1 MEQFAPRKTILV
13 SKPNIS
19 YPACWFH
26 IPDENEAVEA
36 SNIPAYDLEQSKNG
50 MERTFQLTNVLKNS
64 NPEDDDWESKIL
76 KYGWTTKQTKL
87 FNKVVQILD
96 FDHLARL
103 ANVDGKRHEV
113 VQVRTTIDKSA
124 DRMRH
129 ALAEVSWDT
138 VIIQWIHAILMEYLP
153 PSYLASYLDIMQTLK
168 HKVPSLVDRMIFWK
182 PGNVSQDLLGL
193 ILKRPWQPVLSNKY
207 RKIPGS
213 AILVVIPPLPRISS
227 QPARVQRLYTLFTT
241 MAPILP
247 VQLQINHLMAQKQ
260 SLQSI
265 AEQLVSLTRTKIQEL
280 KAENQDRRIILVGM
294 HASSALALQVS
305 LVEQVS
311 GIVCFGFSCNT
322 VHGPRGHPDDH
333 ILNLTTPIMFMI
345 GQNAARTS
353 EEEIEQFREKM
364 TAPSTL
370 LTVGSADD
378 YLRVSKKKRKLE
390 GVTQEMVDNMIVDEI
405 AEFATKCIQRPL
417 PQKPKSIATFGNV
430 TIHRQIDSSTGQM
443 RKRKS
448 SQIVDADG
456 TIKLAKMKP
465 VKMMKPSSTTNF
477 NNSDAVE
484 MAVQSILPDS
494 DGRPVAK
501 PAIQRASIGTGVAQ
515 RLKIVPQNQF
525 TTLKPQSTTTQ
536 KYYTIESKSTGQ
548 KNYIAVAQRA
558 PNRSQPSTP
567 GNSRPATPQTQY
579 VTNAR
584 ISSVGKL
591 PIMHNQTSFSPPK
604 FTIVRQGSSAP
615 NTSFTAD
622 TELSGTN
629 IFDMPVVFA
638 DSEGNI
644 DEDSSNI
651 SDNSVIEIPS
661 DHSTG
666 TTTKKVILKASNIG
680 TYVNAAPTQTVT
692 ITKNKNILIQK
703 PSVPSKMLVLNGNVI
718 GRSIPASNIV
728 LPKSSIQPQ
737 PIKIQ
742 KIVTTGSSV
751 IPTTSIDMK
760 NRQQIS
766 SNKKIEIL
774 NNQIIKPAMT
784 VTTASTVPKSVG
796 FVNLADA
803 KPISANRLSIPFSTV
818 KGSQGQQIVIKT
830 ANLKQFTLSGHKQLG
845 NLTVKKVN
853 VVPSTATT
861 IASSDQPQQPKII
874 FKNA

>member
-1 MEQFAPRKTILV
+1 
-13 SKPNIS
+13 
-19 YPACWFH
+19 
-26 IPDENEAVEA
+26 
-36 SNIPAYDLEQSKNG
+36 
-50 MERTFQLTNVLKNS
+50 
-64 NPEDDDWESKIL
+64 
-76 KYGWTTKQTKL
+76 
-87 FNKVVQILD
+87 
-96 FDHLARL
+96 
-103 ANVDGKRHEV
+103 
-113 VQVRTTIDKSA
+113 
-124 DRMRH
+124 
-129 ALAEVSWDT
+129 
-138 VIIQWIHAILMEYLP
+138 
-153 PSYLASYLDIMQTLK
+153 
-168 HKVPSLVDRMIFWK
+168 
-182 PGNVSQDLLGL
+182 
-193 ILKRPWQPVLSNKY
+193 
-207 RKIPGS
+207 
-213 AILVVIPPLPRISS
+213 
-227 QPARVQRLYTLFTT
+227 

-247 VQLQINHLMAQKQ
+247 VQLQVNHLMAQKQ

-280 KAENQDRRIILVGM
+280 KAENPDRRIILVGM

-311 GIVCFGFSCNT
+311 GIICFGFSCNT

-353 EEEIEQFREKM
+353 EEEVEQFREKM
-364 TAPSTL
+364 TAPTTL
-370 LTVGSADD
+370 LTIGSADD

-417 PQKPKSIATFGNV
+417 PQKPKAITQFGNV

-448 SQIVDADG
+448 SQTVEADG
-456 TIKLAKMKP
+456 SIKMTKMKP

-477 NNSDAVE
+477 NNNSDAVE

-494 DGRPVAK
+494 DVRPVAK
-501 PAIQRASIGTGVAQ
+501 PAPQRASIGTGVTQ
-515 RLKIVPQNQF
+515 RLKIIPQNQF
-525 TTLKPQSTTTQ
+525 TTLKPQSTTSQ
-536 KYYTIESKSTGQ
+536 KYYTIESKATGQ

-567 GNSRPATPQTQY
+567 GNSRPTTPQTQY

-584 ISSVGKL
+584 ISNVGKL
-591 PIMHNQTSFSPPK
+591 PVMQNQPQTSFSPPK
-604 FTIVRQGSSAP
+604 FTIVRQASSAP

-644 DEDSSNI
+644 DEDSNI
-651 SDNSVIEIPS
+651 SDNSVIEISS
-661 DHSTG
+661 DQSTG
-666 TTTKKVILKASNIG
+666 TPAPKKVVLKTSNIS
-680 TYVNAAPTQTVT
+680 TFVNAAPTQTYS

-703 PSVPSKMLVLNGNVI
+703 PSVSSKMLVLNGNVI

-728 LPKSSIQPQ
+728 IPKSSIQPQ

-742 KIVTTGSSV
+742 KIVASGSSV

-760 NRQQIS
+760 NRQIPS
-766 SNKKIEIL
+766 TKKIEIL

-784 VTTASTVPKSVG
+784 VTTASTAPKSVG

-803 KPISANRLSIPFSTV
+803 KPIAANRLSIPFSTV

-830 ANLKQFTLSGHKQLG
+830 ANLKQFTLTGNKQLA

-853 VVPSTATT
+853 VAVPSTSTATT
-861 IASSDQPQQPKII
+861 TSSEQQQQQPKII

>member
-1 MEQFAPRKTILV
+1 
-13 SKPNIS
+13 
-19 YPACWFH
+19 
-26 IPDENEAVEA
+26 
-36 SNIPAYDLEQSKNG
+36 
-50 MERTFQLTNVLKNS
+50 
-64 NPEDDDWESKIL
+64 
-76 KYGWTTKQTKL
+76 
-87 FNKVVQILD
+87 
-96 FDHLARL
+96 
-103 ANVDGKRHEV
+103 
-113 VQVRTTIDKSA
+113 
-124 DRMRH
+124 
-129 ALAEVSWDT
+129 
-138 VIIQWIHAILMEYLP
+138 
-153 PSYLASYLDIMQTLK
+153 
-168 HKVPSLVDRMIFWK
+168 
-182 PGNVSQDLLGL
+182 
-193 ILKRPWQPVLSNKY
+193 
-207 RKIPGS
+207 
-213 AILVVIPPLPRISS
+213 
-227 QPARVQRLYTLFTT
+227 

-247 VQLQINHLMAQKQ
+247 VQLQVNHLMAQKQ
-260 SLQSI
+260 SLQTI

-280 KAENQDRRIILVGM
+280 KAENPDRRIILVGM

-311 GIVCFGFSCNT
+311 GIICFGFSYNT

-353 EEEIEQFREKM
+353 EEEVENFREKM
-364 TAPSTL
+364 TAPTTL

-390 GVTQEMVDNMIVDEI
+390 GVTQEMIDNMIVDEI

-417 PQKPKSIATFGNV
+417 PQKPKAITQFGNV
-430 TIHRQIDSSTGQM
+430 TIHRQIDSSTGQI

-448 SQIVDADG
+448 SQTIEADG
-456 TIKLAKMKP
+456 SIKMTKMKP

-477 NNSDAVE
+477 NNNSDAVE

-494 DGRPVAK
+494 DGRQVTK
-501 PAIQRASIGTGVAQ
+501 PAPQRASIGAGVTQ

-525 TTLKPQSTTTQ
+525 TTLKPQSTATQ
-536 KYYTIESKSTGQ
+536 KYYTIESKATGQ

-558 PNRSQPSTP
+558 SNRSQPSTP
-567 GNSRPATPQTQY
+567 GNSRPTTPQTQY
-579 VTNAR
+579 VANPR
-584 ISSVGKL
+584 ISNVGKL
-591 PIMHNQTSFSPPK
+591 PVMQNQPQTSFSPPK
-604 FTIVRQGSSAP
+604 FTIVRQASSVP
-615 NTSFTAD
+615 NTSFTTD

-644 DEDSSNI
+644 DEDSNI
-651 SDNSVIEIPS
+651 SDNSVIEISS
-661 DHSTG
+661 DQSTG
-666 TTTKKVILKASNIG
+666 TPAAKKVILKTSNIS
-680 TYVNAAPTQTVT
+680 TFVNAAPTQTYS

-703 PSVPSKMLVLNGNVI
+703 PVVPSKMLVLNGNVI

-728 LPKSSIQPQ
+728 IPKSSIQQQ

-742 KIVTTGSSV
+742 KIVTSGSSV
-751 IPTTSIDMK
+751 IPTTS
-760 NRQQIS
+760 NRQQIPS
-766 SNKKIEIL
+766 TKKIEIL

-784 VTTASTVPKSVG
+784 ATAASTAPKSVG

-830 ANLKQFTLSGHKQLG
+830 SNLKQFTLTGNKQLG

-853 VVPSTATT
+853 VTVPTTSTATT
-861 IASSDQPQQPKII
+861 TSSEQQQQQPKII